1 MQPGSRA
8 FLRHGPAK
16 AAAIFVG
23 TAEPAPFLQSIENAR
38 ATDLRRICG
47 GFAAGFPV
55 AFPVPAGRNCSV
67 ETARTMRK
75 SRQRSRPPA
84 AMPADMPADIP
95 ADRRRASGRPGG
107 APVKEH
113 SNGPDTRIPG
123 YGDAPGAASEAQA
136 GRSGIRFSGMRFI
149 ERSSENA
156 SKKRRQKRRSSLP
169 FRRTSGLT
177 APTGHPKAE
186 TAPET
191 WVAQRRRPRVS
202 LECTQRQDRPKYRPG
217 QQFRNRNIRID
228 KKCYMFHPAGFSR
241 TCKPA
246 GPNLQT
252 CGAAN
257 SPDDAAVSKPPRCLR
272 LSTSLRRS
280 VRRPACRS

>member
-8 FLRHGPAK
+8 FLRHGPAE

-23 TAEPAPFLQSIENAR
+23 TAEPARFLQSIENERPA
-38 ATDLRRICG
+38 DLRRICG
-47 GFAAGFPV
+47 GFAADLAA

-67 ETARTMRK
+67 ETARTMLK
-75 SRQRSRPPA
+75 SRRRTCRRTC
-84 AMPADMPADIP
+84 
-95 ADRRRASGRPGG
+95 RRRASGRPSG

-113 SNGPDTRIPG
+113 SNGPDTRIPR

-136 GRSGIRFSGMRFI
+136 GRSGIRFSGIRFI

-257 SPDDAAVSKPPRCLR
+257 SPADAAVSKPPRCLR

-280 VRRPACRS
+280 VRRPAGRS